1 MKLRRKPAIIIQ
13 AINLQ
18 NMVQDTTTN

>member
-1 MKLRRKPAIIIQ
+1 MELRRKPAIIIQ